1 MAVATRGLFPAVEG
15 ARAAS
20 DVQQGA
26 RMADMVIG
34 SYRITKTLGV
44 GGMGAVY
51 AGEHTLLG
59 RKAAI
64 KVLLPEFSTNQEL
77 VERFFKEAVA
87 ATAIKHPGIVQ
98 IYDFGHQDDGS
109 AYIAMEFLEGEG
121 LDARLR
127 RLGKLPVLQALRF
140 TGQIAS
146 ALAVAHGRGIV
157 HRDLKPGNIF
167 IIPDPQVAGG
177 ERIKI
182 LDFGIAK
189 VAPAA
194 TPDAAPTAQTRV
206 GALMGSP
213 SYMSPEQ
220 CRGAGEI
227 DHRADLYSVGCIL
240 FEMLTGRPPFLDNGA
255 GYIAVLA
262 QQLHDLPPVP
272 SALRPDLTPELDA
285 LVWQLLAK
293 DPAARPDTAG
303 HLAQAVSAIAG
314 EQVSFGSV
322 GSMSAVTEVF
332 DGATDVDGA
341 VARTSARTGS
351 GPVRAPGTGAG
362 TAPGS
367 MPGRLIDQLAPRQ
380 RRPTGDITGPLSAG
394 ITGRNTDQL
403 GGIAAANQTARSR
416 LSQQRVPTEAVQPR
430 SGRRALIVAL
440 ALLLIGGG
448 SVALTQLGKKDTEVA
463 RPAEVEPAD
472 TAEPAAPPPPRPKRK
487 PALTFLAAADPV
499 ATARAGAPGASAVTA
514 AAAAPVVFRLPTFSW
529 SALFSGSFF
538 GGLMSSLSV
547 IVQEP
552 AELVTW
558 KIMTSPPG
566 ADVLRGDQVVGNT
579 AQPLVVELEKT
590 PGHVE
595 TFTLRLARH
604 RDKVIELSGDQSFDQ
619 VIELEPKV
627 FAKIDSKPAGAQVL
641 DAQGAVLGT
650 APAEIEI
657 DPAGQSALTL
667 RLDRYED
674 AAVDL
679 SADIARAAGKGKI
692 EKQVK
697 LVPKIYATVV
707 SQPAGAE
714 VLDEQGTSLGA
725 VPVELELPRNQ
736 AGVGGPR
743 ALTLRL
749 DRYEDAAI
757 ELKGK
762 KSFRQTVK
770 LVPKVYATVASRP
783 AGAQVFDAQGQ
794 SLGTAPVTFELPR
807 TAQPAKVTLKLDGHQ
822 DAEAV
827 LKGTRTFTKDVKL
840 VPRPKL
846 TIVSQPAGA
855 QVFDAQGQL
864 VGTAPVEVTLSGT
877 GEHVA
882 YTLKLDGHH
891 DGHVEA
897 RTRRDQTLRAT
908 LQPQL
913 GSVTVRIESK
923 PAGAE
928 VWKHG
933 KMIGRAPFDDSFE
946 GVAGDVKYTVKLD
959 GYKEQEVRV
968 PGGQSAS
975 KLIELR
981 KCPPAR
987 QGSLGIVSVYA
998 GC

>member
-1 MAVATRGLFPAVEG
+1 
-15 ARAAS
+15 
-20 DVQQGA
+20 
-26 RMADMVIG
+26 MADMVIG

-109 AYIAMEFLEGEG
+109 AYIAMEYLEGEG

-127 RLGKLPVLQALRF
+127 RLGKLPVQQALRF

-167 IIPDPQVAGG
+167 IVPDPQVSGG

-189 VAPAA
+189 VAAGEHPAG
-194 TPDAAPTAQTRV
+194 AAPTAQTRV

-240 FEMLTGRPPFLDNGA
+240 FEMLCGRTPFLDNGT
-255 GYIAVLA
+255 GYIAILA
-262 QQLHDLPPVP
+262 SQLHDLPPVP
-272 SALRPDLTPELDA
+272 SSLRPDLTPELDN

-293 DPAARPDTAG
+293 DPAARPETAA
-303 HLAQAVSAIAG
+303 HLAHAVSAIAG
-314 EQVSFGSV
+314 EQVSFGAV
-322 GSMSAVTEVF
+322 GSLSAVTEVF
-332 DGATDVDGA
+332 DGPTDVDGA
-341 VARTSARTGS
+341 SVTGRMTSRTGS
-351 GPVRAPGTGAG
+351 GPIRAPGTGPG
-362 TAPGS
+362 TSPGS
-367 MPGRLIDQLAPRQ
+367 LPGRLIDQLAPRQ
-380 RRPTGDITGPLSAG
+380 RRSTGGITGAMSPG
-394 ITGRNTDQL
+394 VTGRNTDQL
-403 GGIAAANQTARSR
+403 GVSGANPTARSR
-416 LSQQRVPTEAVQPR
+416 LGQERVPTEMGQSR
-430 SGRRALIVAL
+430 SGRRALFVAL
-440 ALLLIGGG
+440 ALLLIGGA
-448 SVALTQLGKKDTEVA
+448 SVGLTQLGKKNTEVA
-463 RPAEVEPAD
+463 QPAETRPAD
-472 TAEPAAPPPPRPKRK
+472 TAAEPAAPPPPRPKRK

-499 ATARAGAPGASAVTA
+499 ATASAGAPGASAVTTGAVGA
-514 AAAAPVVFRLPTFSW
+514 AAAAPVVFRLPSFSW
-529 SALFSGSFF
+529 TALFSGSFF
-538 GGLMSSLSV
+538 GGLVASLSV
-547 IVQEP
+547 IVEEP
-552 AELVTW
+552 APLITW

-566 ADVLRGDQVVGNT
+566 ADVLRGEQVVGNT
-579 AQPLVVELEKT
+579 ARPLVVELEKT
-590 PGHVE
+590 PGHIE
-595 TFTLRLARH
+595 TFTLRLDRH
-604 RDKVIELSGDQSFDQ
+604 RDKVIELRGDEPFDQ
-619 VIELEPKV
+619 VIELEPKL
-627 FAKIDSKPAGAQVL
+627 FAKIDSRPTGAQVL

-650 APAEIEI
+650 SPMEIEI
-657 DPAGQSALTL
+657 DPSAGRGLLTV
-667 RLDRYED
+667 RMERYED
-674 AAVDL
+674 ATLDL
-679 SADIARAAGKGKI
+679 SSDLAAGASKI
-692 EKQVK
+692 EKVAK

-714 VLDEQGTSLGA
+714 VLDEQGASLGT
-725 VPVELELPRNQ
+725 VPVELELPRNE

-743 ALTLRL
+743 SLTLKL
-749 DRYEDAAI
+749 DRYEDATVAVT
-757 ELKGK
+757 GK
-762 KSFRQTVK
+762 KSFRQNVK

-783 AGAQVFDAQGQ
+783 AGAQVLDAQGQ
-794 SLGTAPVTFELPR
+794 SLGTTPVTFELAR

-827 LKGTRTFTKDVKL
+827 LKSARTFTKDVKL

-864 VGTAPVEVTLSGT
+864 VGTAPVDVLLSGA
-877 GEHVA
+877 GEPA
-882 YTLKLDGHH
+882 AFTLKLDGHH
-891 DGHVEA
+891 DGRVEA
-897 RTRRDQTLRAT
+897 RTKRNQTVRAT
-908 LQPQL
+908 LQPKL
-913 GSVTVRIESK
+913 GPVTVRIETK

-928 VWKHG
+928 VWKQG
-933 KMIGRAPFDDSFE
+933 KMVGRAPFDDSFD
-946 GVAGDVKYTVKLD
+946 GVADDVRYTVKLD
-959 GYKEQEVRV
+959 GFKDQDVRL
-968 PGGQSAS
+968 PGNQSAS
-975 KLIELR
+975 KVIELR

-987 QGSLGIVSVYA
+987 QGALGIVSVYA

>member
-1 MAVATRGLFPAVEG
+1 
-15 ARAAS
+15 
-20 DVQQGA
+20 
-26 RMADMVIG
+26 MADMVIG

-64 KVLLPEFSTNQEL
+64 KVLLPELSNNQEL

-127 RLGKLPVLQALRF
+127 RLGSLPVLQALRL

-167 IIPDPQVAGG
+167 IVPDPQVSGG

-189 VAPAA
+189 IAIASEPG
-194 TPDAAPTAQTRV
+194 AAPTAQTRV

-240 FEMLTGRPPFLDNGA
+240 FEMLCGRTPFVDTGT
-255 GYIAVLA
+255 GYIAIMA
-262 QQLHDLPPVP
+262 AQLHDTPPLP
-272 SALRPDLTPELDA
+272 SSLRPDLTPEVDA

-293 DPAARPDTAG
+293 DPAHRPETAG
-303 HLAQAVSAIAG
+303 HLAHAVSVIAG
-314 EQVSFGSV
+314 EQVSFGAAGSFGGSF

-332 DGATDVDGA
+332 DGPTDVDGA
-341 VARTSARTGS
+341 VTARTGSRTGS
-351 GPVRAPGTGAG
+351 GPVKAPGRAAG

-380 RRPTGDITGPLSAG
+380 RGSTGGVTGAMSGG
-394 ITGRNTDQL
+394 ITGRNTDQM
-403 GGIAAANQTARSR
+403 GGIAAAQHTAQSR
-416 LSQQRVPTEAVQPR
+416 LSQQHLPTETVQPR
-430 SGRRALIVAL
+430 SGRRALFVVL
-440 ALLLIGGG
+440 ALLMIGGA
-448 SVALTQLGKKDTEVA
+448 SVGLSQIGKKNTEVA
-463 RPAEVEPAD
+463 QTTQATPAD
-472 TAEPAAPPPPRPKRK
+472 TAAEPAAPPSPRPKRK
-487 PALTFLAAADPV
+487 PALTFLASADAV
-499 ATARAGAPGASAVTA
+499 ATAGAPGASAVTA
-514 AAAAPVVFRLPTFSW
+514 SAVAAPVVFRLPTFSW
-529 SALFSGSFF
+529 TALFSGSFF
-538 GGLMSSLSV
+538 GGLLSSLDV
-547 IVQEP
+547 IVAPPQE
-552 AELVTW
+552 LIKW

-590 PGHVE
+590 PGHIE
-595 TFTLRLARH
+595 TFTLRLDRH
-604 RDKVIELSGDQSFDQ
+604 RDTTIELSGDQSFDQ
-619 VIELEPKV
+619 VIELAPKV
-627 FAKIDSKPAGAQVL
+627 FARIDSKPAGAQVL

-650 APAEIEI
+650 SPLEIEI
-657 DPAGQSALTL
+657 DPSRNQGLLTV
-667 RLDRYED
+667 RLDRHED
-674 AAVDL
+674 ATVDL
-679 SADIARAAGKGKI
+679 TGDLGGGTGEGKAGGKAGGKTGAKAGGKI

-707 SQPAGAE
+707 SKPEGAE
-714 VLDEQGTSLGA
+714 VFDDQGASLGV
-725 VPVELELPRNQ
+725 VPVELELPRSE
-736 AGVGGPR
+736 AGVGGPK

-749 DRYEDAAI
+749 DRYEDAPVA
-757 ELKGK
+757 LTGK

-794 SLGTAPVTFELPR
+794 SLGTAPVTFELAR
-807 TAQPAKVTLKLDGHQ
+807 TAQPARVTLKLDGHQ

-827 LKGTRTFTKDVKL
+827 LRGTRTFTKDVKL

-846 TIVSQPAGA
+846 TIVSEPAGA
-855 QVFDAQGQL
+855 QVLDAQGQA
-864 VGTAPVEVTLSGT
+864 VGTAPFEVLLSGA
-877 GEHVA
+877 GEPLAFTV
-882 YTLKLDGHH
+882 KLDGHH
-891 DGHVEA
+891 DERIEVK
-897 RTRRDQTLRAT
+897 TKRDQTVRARLR
-908 LQPQL
+908 PKL
-913 GSVTVRIESK
+913 GAVTVRIESK

-928 VWKHG
+928 VWKQG
-933 KMIGRAPFDDSFE
+933 KLLGRTPFDDSFD
-946 GVAGDVKYTVKLD
+946 GVGSDVRYTVKHD
-959 GYKEQEVRV
+959 GFREEEVRV
-968 PGGQSAS
+968 PGSQSAS
-975 KLIELR
+975 KVIELR

-987 QGSLGIVSVYA
+987 QGSLGIVRVYE